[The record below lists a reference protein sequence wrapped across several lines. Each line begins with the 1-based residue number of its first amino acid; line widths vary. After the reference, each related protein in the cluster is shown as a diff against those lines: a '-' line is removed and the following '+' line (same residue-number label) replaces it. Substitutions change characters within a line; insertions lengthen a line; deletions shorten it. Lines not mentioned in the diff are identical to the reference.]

1 MSVVLCD
8 VGSRGAARELTTER
22 GAYFDLGVPE
32 SSGTSCMA
40 TQGARAGSVGQ
51 RSQAFAHQSAEEEA

>member
-1 MSVVLCD
+1 MLAL
-8 VGSRGAARELTTER
+8 AARESGDKRT